1 MLQNSKNLIR
11 DKLYSFLRT
20 ASSISV
26 IDHVSHF
33 AKASVLEAQKSELLA
48 TLRAKGISNDAVL
61 RAMSAVRREDFVPE
75 ILMPRAYEN
84 VALPI
89 GFGQT
94 ISQPFTVAYMTELLA
109 PTRTDTVLE
118 IGTGSGYQTAV
129 LAAMSIR
136 ALYTIECVKELYE
149 ETRAR
154 FATLGVPA
162 TTRFGDGSLGWI
174 DAAPFDGII
183 VTAGSPDVP
192 EGLAHQLA
200 VGGRMIIPVGS
211 QREQTIYRITRE
223 HAGTGAEAF
232 RAEEFHGFRFVPLI
246 GKAAWRQ

>member
-1 MLQNSKNLIR
+1 M
-11 DKLYSFLRT
+11 
-20 ASSISV
+20 
-26 IDHVSHF
+26 
-33 AKASVLEAQKSELLA
+33 
-48 TLRAKGISNDAVL
+48 LRAKGISNEAVL
-61 RAMSAVRREDFVPE
+61 RAISAVRREDFVQE
-75 ILMPRAYEN
+75 ILAARAYEN

-109 PTRTDTVLE
+109 PTSTTLQTSKVLE

-129 LAAMSIR
+129 LAAMGIR
-136 ALYTIECVKELYE
+136 ALYTIECVRDLYE
-149 ETRAR
+149 ETRERFVRLGIPAR
-154 FATLGVPA
+154 M
-162 TTRFGDGSLGWI
+162 RFGDGSLGWI

-211 QREQTIYRITRE
+211 QREQTIYRITRQS
-223 HAGTGAEAF
+223 ASTGAEAF
-232 RAEEFHGFRFVPLI
+232 RAEEFQGFRFVPLI